1 MKITD
6 EKLFRI
12 SVLKERLEA
21 LEGLALTLNAGK
33 EAEKESQEQIKA
45 LKEDYN
51 SFLGSNEA
59 ETGDLCKMFKSG
71 SL

>member
-21 LEGLALTLNAGK
+21 LEGLALTINAGK
-33 EAEKESQEQIKA
+33 EAEKEYRKQLRA

-51 SFLGSNEA
+51 SFLSEE
-59 ETGDLCKMFKSG
+59 ETVDIFKTFQAV

>member
-21 LEGLALTLNAGK
+21 LEGLALTINAGK
-33 EAEKESQEQIKA
+33 EAEKEYNEQLRA

-51 SFLGSNEA
+51 SFLSEE
-59 ETGDLCKMFKSG
+59 ETVDICKMFKAV

>member
-21 LEGLALTLNAGK
+21 LEGLALTINAGK
-33 EAEKESQEQIKA
+33 EAEQEYKEQLRA

-51 SFLGSNEA
+51 SFLSEE
-59 ETGDLCKMFKSG
+59 ETVDICKMFKAV

>member
-21 LEGLALTLNAGK
+21 LEGLALTINAGK
-33 EAEKESQEQIKA
+33 EAEKEYNEQLRA

-51 SFLGSNEA
+51 SFLSEE
-59 ETGDLCKMFKSG
+59 ETVDIFKTFQAV

>member
-21 LEGLALTLNAGK
+21 LEGLALTINAGK
-33 EAEKESQEQIKA
+33 EAEKEYKEQLRA

-51 SFLGSNEA
+51 SFLSEE
-59 ETGDLCKMFKSG
+59 ETVDICKMFKAV

>member
-21 LEGLALTLNAGK
+21 LEGLALTINAGK
-33 EAEKESQEQIKA
+33 EAEKEYNEQLRA

-51 SFLGSNEA
+51 SFLLEEEA
-59 ETGDLCKMFKSG
+59 VDIFKAFQAVG
-71 SL
+71 L

>member
-21 LEGLALTLNAGK
+21 LEGLALTINAGK
-33 EAEKESQEQIKA
+33 EAEQEYKEQLRA

-51 SFLGSNEA
+51 SFLSEE
-59 ETGDLCKMFKSG
+59 ETVDICKMFKSV

>member
-21 LEGLALTLNAGK
+21 LEGLALTINAGK
-33 EAEKESQEQIKA
+33 EAEKEYNEQLRA

-51 SFLGSNEA
+51 SFLLEEG
-59 ETGDLCKMFKSG
+59 TVDICKMFKAV

>member
-21 LEGLALTLNAGK
+21 LEGLALTINAGK
-33 EAEKESQEQIKA
+33 EAEKEYKEQLRA
-45 LKEDYN
+45 LKEDYK
-51 SFLGSNEA
+51 SFLSEEEA
-59 ETGDLCKMFKSG
+59 VDMFKVFQAV

>member
-21 LEGLALTLNAGK
+21 LEGLALTINAGK
-33 EAEKESQEQIKA
+33 EAEKEYKEQLRA

-51 SFLGSNEA
+51 SFLSEEEA
-59 ETGDLCKMFKSG
+59 VDMFKVFQAV

>member
-21 LEGLALTLNAGK
+21 LDGLALTIKAGK
-33 EAEKESQEQIKA
+33 EAEKEYRKQLEA
-45 LKEDYN
+45 LKEDYK
-51 SFLGSNEA
+51 SFLSEE
-59 ETGDLCKMFKSG
+59 ETVDICKMFKAV

>member
-21 LEGLALTLNAGK
+21 LEGLALTINAGK
-33 EAEKESQEQIKA
+33 EAEKEYQEQLKA

-51 SFLGSNEA
+51 SFLGSNEE
-59 ETGDLCKMFKSG
+59 ETVDICKMFKAV

>member
-21 LEGLALTLNAGK
+21 LEGLALTINAGK
-33 EAEKESQEQIKA
+33 EAEKEYKEQLRA

-51 SFLGSNEA
+51 SFLSEE
-59 ETGDLCKMFKSG
+59 ETVDIFKTFQAV

>member
-12 SVLKERLEA
+12 SALKERLEA
-21 LEGLALTLNAGK
+21 LEGLALTINAGK
-33 EAEKESQEQIKA
+33 EAEKEYNEQLRA

-51 SFLGSNEA
+51 SFLGSNEE
-59 ETGDLCKMFKSG
+59 ETVDIFKAFQAV

>member
-6 EKLFRI
+6 EKLFSI

-21 LEGLALTLNAGK
+21 LEGLALTINAGK
-33 EAEKESQEQIKA
+33 EAEKEYRKQLEA

-51 SFLGSNEA
+51 SFLSEE
-59 ETGDLCKMFKSG
+59 ETVDIFKG
-71 SL
+71 FKAVSL

>member
-21 LEGLALTLNAGK
+21 LEGLALTINAGK
-33 EAEKESQEQIKA
+33 EAEKEYNEQLRA

-51 SFLGSNEA
+51 SFLSEE
-59 ETGDLCKMFKSG
+59 ETVDIFKAFKAA

>member
-21 LEGLALTLNAGK
+21 LEGLALTINAGK
-33 EAEKESQEQIKA
+33 EAEKEYKEQLRA
-45 LKEDYN
+45 LKEDYEG
-51 SFLGSNEA
+51 FLVSTEE
-59 ETGDLCKMFKSG
+59 ETVGYLQDV
-71 SL
+71 

>member
-21 LEGLALTLNAGK
+21 LEGLAMTINAGK
-33 EAEKESQEQIKA
+33 EAEKEYNEQLRA

-51 SFLGSNEA
+51 SFLSEE
-59 ETGDLCKMFKSG
+59 ETVDIFKTFQAV

>member
-21 LEGLALTLNAGK
+21 LEGLALTINAGK
-33 EAEKESQEQIKA
+33 EAEKEYNEQLRA
-45 LKEDYN
+45 LKEDYEG
-51 SFLGSNEA
+51 FLVSTEE
-59 ETGDLCKMFKSG
+59 ETVGYLQDV
-71 SL
+71 

>member
-21 LEGLALTLNAGK
+21 LEGLALTINAGK
-33 EAEKESQEQIKA
+33 EAEQEYQEQLRA
-45 LKEDYN
+45 LKEDYEG
-51 SFLGSNEA
+51 FLSEE
-59 ETGDLCKMFKSG
+59 ETVDICKMFKAV

>member
-21 LEGLALTLNAGK
+21 LEGLTLTINAGK
-33 EAEKESQEQIKA
+33 EAEKEYNEQLRA
-45 LKEDYN
+45 LKEDYEG
-51 SFLGSNEA
+51 FLSEE
-59 ETGDLCKMFKSG
+59 ETVDICKMFKAV